1 MHNVPSTVLCEP
13 VSTRVE
19 VKRLGLL
26 GTIDNL
32 LVYVTS
38 TFVSSFNTFP
48 NSRECDLHG
57 YVADLILLS
66 PPW

>member
-13 VSTRVE
+13 VSTQLE
-19 VKRLGLL
+19 VKCLGLL

-38 TFVSSFNTFP
+38 TFKFVSSFNTFP
-48 NSRECDLHG
+48 H
-57 YVADLILLS
+57 
-66 PPW
+66 